1 MVVLNVSRQPGCQ
14 YRCFLDVPPLCD
26 GLAVPLVRHFHPL
39 HRRHVSALRTGL
51 DQEDGE
57 PGTTG
62 RRRRRWRRAGTG
74 ENVPREENLCRV
86 CFRVVGLVASE

>member
-1 MVVLNVSRQPGCQ
+1 MS
-14 YRCFLDVPPLCD
+14 PLCD

-39 HRRHVSALRTGL
+39 HRRHDSALRTGL

-62 RRRRRWRRAGTG
+62 RRRKRCRRAGTG
-74 ENVPREENLCRV
+74 ENVPLEQNLCRV
-86 CFRVVGLVASE
+86 RFRVVGQAASE